1 MDASGGF
8 PTLSHRQSRLSL
20 SAESD
25 GVCYSLRRAAHF
37 QDAARRGRTIWQA
50 ARGIRACAAMAQ
62 YRKKILCIEDDDE
75 TARLIATELAGRGFD
90 VIVAHD
96 GQEGFVS
103 ILKGIPDLV
112 LCDVSVPIMSG
123 FELLERLIELAPR
136 LGALP
141 PFIFLTALSDR
152 DSELRARRLG
162 ADDYIAKPI
171 DFDILETIVRAR
183 LAGVAR
189 IEVRPKRADL
199 NDRET
204 EVLTWVARGK
214 TSAQIAEMLGLA
226 KRTIDFHLDNA
237 RNKLGASTRTEAV
250 IKAAFGRLIEP

>member
-1 MDASGGF
+1 
-8 PTLSHRQSRLSL
+8 L
-20 SAESD
+20 
-25 GVCYSLRRAAHF
+25 V
-37 QDAARRGRTIWQA
+37 ARD
-50 ARGIRACAAMAQ
+50 IRACAEMADVQ
-62 YRKKILCIEDDDE
+62 KKILCIEDDLE
-75 TARLIATELAGRGFD
+75 TAQLVAEELVGRGFD

-112 LCDVSVPIMSG
+112 LCDVGVPGMSG

-136 LGALP
+136 LGLLP

-152 DSELRARRLG
+152 NSELRARRLG
-162 ADDYIAKPI
+162 ADDYITKPV
-171 DFDILETIVRAR
+171 DFDILETIIKAR
-183 LAGVAR
+183 LAGIAR
-189 IEVRPKRADL
+189 FEIRPKLADL
-199 NDRET
+199 NDREI

-214 TSAQIAEMLGLA
+214 TSAQIGEMLGLA